1 MNKNIVLIVVVS
13 ALAVLLSVS
22 CTAKSNIGIGLNEG
36 DIEQYRSSVAESEN
50 AEGRIEDARI
60 TSMVKMEFSKDEL
73 LSSTNINIDT
83 TNGSVTLSGKVSN
96 KRKADRAVEITRSI
110 QGVRR
115 VRSKLIVEE

>member
-36 DIEQYRSSVAESEN
+36 DIEQYRSNVAESEN